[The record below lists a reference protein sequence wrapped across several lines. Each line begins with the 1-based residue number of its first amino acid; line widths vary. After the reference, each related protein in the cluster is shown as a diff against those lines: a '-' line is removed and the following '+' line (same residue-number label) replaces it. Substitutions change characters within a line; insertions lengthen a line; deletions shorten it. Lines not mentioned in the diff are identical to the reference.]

1 MAITY
6 TNNQLFRFL
15 KNIGGPTQW
24 DSGNYPDYRK
34 KMSDRFSKDML
45 QIVDYK
51 KVAPTLSKSFW
62 FASLVSVEYSES
74 QLKFVFISDSEEW
87 EFQFI
92 YSDLLKVRGMVLLTS
107 ELEMVI
113 QELTLLKNGVIRHA
127 FSEYGGNG
135 FVVYAKEIKYYEKK
149 LTPNSGP
156 E

>member
-1 MAITY
+1 MLSIC
-6 TNNQLFRFL
+6 NNYQLFKYL

-24 DSGNYPDYRK
+24 DEGNYHDYRK
-34 KMSDRFSKDML
+34 KMSGRFSKDML
-45 QIVDYK
+45 QIVDYN

-62 FASLVSVEYSES
+62 FASLVSVQYSES

-87 EFQFI
+87 EFQFV
-92 YSDLLKVRGMVLLTS
+92 YSGVLKVRGSLILNC

-127 FSEYGGNG
+127 FSEFGGNG
-135 FVVYAKEIKYYEKK
+135 FVVYAKEIKFYEKE
-149 LTPNSGP
+149 LTPKT